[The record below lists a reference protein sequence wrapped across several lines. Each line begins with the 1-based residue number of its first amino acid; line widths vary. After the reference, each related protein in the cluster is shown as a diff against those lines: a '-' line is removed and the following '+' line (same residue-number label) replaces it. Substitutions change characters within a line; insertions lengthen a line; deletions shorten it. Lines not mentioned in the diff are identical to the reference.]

1 MQLHLQ
7 GDAALQG
14 YAIVSSRPFARVG
27 FVPFHST
34 DSITAHYNLGMAVA
48 KGSSNAVNE
57 TKRNIQRL
65 TNMNNNSLKQILNK
79 ALLITLLGLSATST
93 YAYAS
98 DSKESEAAKIE
109 SAKKSES
116 GKSEEKDK
124 DKDKEDDDGDD
135 DDDKD
140 SSEKD
145 SKNGSGASSIQSSVR
160 PYGLQIVDTVQQ
172 AGSDDASKKFQ
183 GDVLPSVTKL
193 VNETLGE
200 SHKLDDSAYLLD
212 PSKLKLKT
220 DSDVRVYFVGEGAGY
235 ANTLGFTTDGSGRV
249 DSDSAKLI
257 FPNASSSVSMEDS
270 EDDVKRTEKEPLLPG
285 DFVNLGHIKGGSALD
300 FFLVA
305 NGANGG
311 KNVFSTQRSE
321 NPDGINHVVS
331 FAYMM
336 KDSPY
341 LILGFEDLLG
351 GGDRDFND
359 VLFAV
364 DIGEVNVAALTATPE
379 PATVASMGAFL
390 ALGWVLRRR
399 QAASAK

>member
-1 MQLHLQ
+1 
-7 GDAALQG
+7 
-14 YAIVSSRPFARVG
+14 
-27 FVPFHST
+27 
-34 DSITAHYNLGMAVA
+34 
-48 KGSSNAVNE
+48 
-57 TKRNIQRL
+57 
-65 TNMNNNSLKQILNK
+65 MNSNSLKQILNK
-79 ALLITLLGLSATST
+79 ALLITLLGLGTSST
-93 YAYAS
+93 YAFAS

-109 SAKKSES
+109 SEKNSEA
-116 GKSEEKDK
+116 GKSEDK
-124 DKDKEDDDGDD
+124 KDGDK
-135 DDDKD
+135 KD
-140 SSEKD
+140 GKESEKD
-145 SKNGSGASSIQSSVR
+145 SSGKESKSQSITSSIQSSVR
-160 PYGLQIVDTVQQ
+160 PYGLQIVDKVQQ

-193 VNETLGE
+193 VNEKLGE
-200 SHKLDDSAYLLD
+200 SHKIDDSAYLLD

-220 DSDVRVYFVGEGAGY
+220 DSDVRVYFVGEGASF

-249 DSDSAKLI
+249 ESETAKLI
-257 FPNASSSVSMEDS
+257 FPNASSSVSTYDS
-270 EDDVKRTEKEPLLPG
+270 EDEVKRTEKEPLMPG

-331 FAYMM
+331 FAYRM

-379 PATVASMGAFL
+379 PATMASLGAFL